1 MSTDSDVVDSAPPE
15 PSEPAPDPRDARIQ
29 ALEAELTERTA
40 RLRSVS
46 KAYTEQQE
54 EMSAFRER
62 MEAQGRLARARQE
75 QDTVR
80 AFFEPVQNL
89 KRSVD
94 AGVSDAESFLEG
106 LRIVLHQFEAALTR
120 LGLCAVP
127 GIGTDFDPH
136 LHEALA
142 AMPVED
148 PEQDGKVLMV
158 HRDGYM
164 VGGRPVQVAQVVIGR
179 HTPPAPPAEPEAA
192 GEA

>member
-1 MSTDSDVVDSAPPE
+1 
-15 PSEPAPDPRDARIQ
+15 
-29 ALEAELTERTA
+29 LTERTA